1 MDNKCPKCGERL
13 SIFYLKENCP
23 HCGANIMYYNMDK
36 RLEEDAAKA
45 EAEYEKLGQF
55 IDKITPKFIKKRMQ
69 KKKEEEE
76 SSREE
81 EKIGVSIET

>member
-1 MDNKCPKCGERL
+1 MDNKCPKCGEKL

-45 EAEYEKLGQF
+45 EAEYEKLSQF
-55 IDKITPKFIKKRMQ
+55 LDKITPKFIKKRMQ

-81 EKIGVSIET
+81 EKIGVSIEE

>member
-1 MDNKCPKCGERL
+1 MDNKCPKCGEKL

-45 EAEYEKLGQF
+45 EAEYEKLSQF
-55 IDKITPKFIKKRMQ
+55 LDKITPKFIKKRMQ
-69 KKKEEEE
+69 KKKEEQE

-81 EKIGVSIET
+81 EKIGVSIEE